1 MNTVG
6 DPHHL
11 VPLVCEGQII
21 HPSYGHEI
29 FGQWTNGTFP
39 APMTFAGDDQVAAR
53 LKWMAK
59 TIEDITWRGC
69 NRHQRVCIVSI
80 LKGGLYTQ
88 YQLLQYL
95 PQTALFIGH
104 IGRSSYREG
113 TGSSKIK
120 ATYHLDLHRDLIQ
133 NSTVWL
139 IDDIADTGK
148 TLAHARDAIAE
159 MHPARIYT
167 ATLINKYIKSREHIH
182 VDVSG
187 FFAKGD
193 PFVVGCGMGLG
204 ESYRN
209 LHGLYEVQFIE
220 EK

>member
-1 MNTVG
+1 MKGQIG

-11 VPLVCEGQII
+11 IPLVCEGQIL
-21 HPSYGHEI
+21 HSSYGHEI
-29 FGQWTNGTFP
+29 FSQW
-39 APMTFAGDDQVAAR
+39 APMTFAGDDQVATR
-53 LKWMAK
+53 LKWMAQK
-59 TIEDITWRGC
+59 IKERTWR
-69 NRHQRVCIVSI
+69 NYDQQKRVCIVSI

-88 YQLLQYL
+88 YQLLQNL

-104 IGRSSYREG
+104 IGRSSYRKG
-113 TGSSKIK
+113 TRSSKIK
-120 ATYHLDLHRDLIQ
+120 STYHLDLHRDLIR
-133 NSTVWL
+133 NSIVWL
-139 IDDIADTGK
+139 VDDIADTGK

-159 MHPARIYT
+159 MCPAQIYI
-167 ATLINKYIKSREHIH
+167 ATLINKYIKSSEHIH

-209 LHGLYEVQFIE
+209 LHGLYEVQFE
-220 EK
+220 EKT